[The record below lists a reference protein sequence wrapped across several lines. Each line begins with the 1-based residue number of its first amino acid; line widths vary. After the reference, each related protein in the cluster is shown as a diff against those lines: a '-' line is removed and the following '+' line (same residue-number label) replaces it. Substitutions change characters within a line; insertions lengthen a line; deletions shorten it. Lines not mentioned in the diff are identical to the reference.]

1 MSKFHDVLKSL
12 RISYNLTQ
20 DDLAKQLQ
28 ISRSTIGMYEK
39 GAREPDFDALELIA
53 DFFNVDTDYLLGRTS
68 KMISTN
74 QATLSEQIV
83 SSYGQALYDHV
94 EVFSKLS
101 VSNQA
106 KAAAYAAGLF
116 SIQQM
121 EDELLAFQNR
131 SKFLHNS

>member
-53 DFFNVDTDYLLGRTS
+53 DFFNVDTNYLLGRTS

-101 VSNQA
+101 ASNQA

>member
-101 VSNQA
+101 ASNQA